1 MSEPLSAEW
10 LRERE
15 ECLRRTGDIPHTATM
30 PATGAESSP
39 GTSAVSRAKVS
50 KTRGMNQWERLYAQ
64 EELEPR
70 RLAGEVLWY
79 GFEAMK
85 IRLADGAH
93 YTPDFA
99 VLESNG
105 VLWFAEVKGFKRE
118 AAVVRFKVAAES
130 TPFEFRMYRKKKIAE
145 GGGWELMMRR
155 NGDRKIDRGSRK

>member
-1 MSEPLSAEW
+1 MSEPLSPEW

-15 ECLRRTGDIPHTATM
+15 ECLRRTGDIPHAATT
-30 PATGAESSP
+30 PAAGAESAP
-39 GTSAVSRAKVS
+39 GASAVSRVKIRKA
-50 KTRGMNQWERLYAQ
+50 RGMNQWEMLYAQ

-70 RLAGEVLWY
+70 RLIGEIQWY

-85 IRLADGAH
+85 IRLADGAY

-99 VLESNG
+99 VLESSG
-105 VLWFAEVKGFKRE
+105 ALWFAEIKGFARE
-118 AAVVRFKVAAES
+118 AAVVRFKVAAET

-155 NGDRKIDRGSRK
+155 NVPDEERIL